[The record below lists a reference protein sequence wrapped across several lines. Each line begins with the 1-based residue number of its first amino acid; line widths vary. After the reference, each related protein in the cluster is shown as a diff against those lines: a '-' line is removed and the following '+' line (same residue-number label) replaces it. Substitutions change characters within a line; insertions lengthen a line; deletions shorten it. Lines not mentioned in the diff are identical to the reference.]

1 MLACRQRVEL
11 EELRQQLEEN
21 SAALT
26 RSLRAE
32 FERSREEQER
42 RHQVS
47 ALSPSECQLSPAVE
61 LGSLFCLTHVVWGP
75 QLGGQGLGM
84 ASGPSQSYS
93 PQMELKALKDQL
105 EAERQAWVASCA
117 KKEVGL
123 DRALA
128 AGRHSELCGALVGHC
143 MLLTAHTW
151 IQNG

>member
-1 MLACRQRVEL
+1 MLACRQRAEL
-11 EELRQQLEEN
+11 EELRQQLEES

-47 ALSPSECQLSPAVE
+47 APSPSECQLSLACSGGRESLLPDPSGV
-61 LGSLFCLTHVVWGP
+61 GSSTGWAGPPNGLRSLTVC
-75 QLGGQGLGM
+75 
-84 ASGPSQSYS
+84 S

-123 DRALA
+123 DRACTA
-128 AGRHSELCGALVGHC
+128 RHHSELCGALVDHC
-143 MLLTAHTW
+143 MLTAHMW